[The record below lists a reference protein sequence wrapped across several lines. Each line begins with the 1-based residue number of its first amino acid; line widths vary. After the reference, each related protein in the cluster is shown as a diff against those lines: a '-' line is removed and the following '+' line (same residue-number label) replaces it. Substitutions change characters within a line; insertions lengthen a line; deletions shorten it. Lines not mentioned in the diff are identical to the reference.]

1 MFNIKTLIEKV
12 INRSNTAPETKD
24 VTEELIDS
32 SVRVILN
39 KEKCECLSA
48 DKAEELK
55 NVFKNEDEHKYAFA
69 AFCFGRYVSDNL
81 FESLHYLV
89 KAGYRALIY
98 TNSSDCTKLVQSKI
112 DQFKKYGNAVI
123 VEVSDNQS
131 HADLMLKAAECLRS
145 EYVAFYTFTDK
156 INARSFINRI
166 DAVIS
171 KNDGR
176 DVYVSSEYFNVA
188 GESFHAG
195 SIFQDWSLSG
205 ISGVVFRKSFLTD
218 SLKDADTNKN
228 LWLLNRILSDVA
240 KEKVCVH
247 EEQYLFNKIPSCEI
261 TLKDIA
267 VVAKETI
274 QELESVNYGSD
285 GADIIL
291 GRFNLIVRDLFR
303 CNIDVLKKALIF
315 TSVCYV
321 FYLCEIH
328 KLEVEKWKQIFCR
341 SLDFCHKLTYKDV
354 YGMICRI
361 LPVLVEENQTDL
373 FIVENPAMPDIGRS
387 RFFELISEKYSV
399 DYQLKRSYVD
409 YYRLN
414 NLILKMHSRA
424 ARLTL
429 SSVSLCRDMYYY
441 PNRHITLWH
450 GLGWLKKT
458 VFTPQNYSVGTII
471 CSSRACEDGYKEH
484 FHADKAIGLGCVQ
497 TDRLYDEDFIN
508 SSREKVR
515 QKYGIPNDGKV
526 IFFAPTFRMG
536 GKRHYYNFGIDID
549 ELAEKLKEHNL
560 YVITKRHHIF
570 QEDFRDFGIDE
581 SGVHDSQNGH
591 FIVDSS
597 FDFTELMSSCDC
609 FVTDYSS
616 SMYFAFILK
625 LPIFL
630 YATDIDEY
638 KKGPNGFEIDYPNDI
653 PLPLV
658 DKPDADEFINGYYR
672 SLSVPQ
678 TQAYLEYRKYNV
690 QECDGKVAE
699 RVMDYIS
706 SMI

>member
-1 MFNIKTLIEKV
+1 MFNIQPLIENV
-12 INRSNTAPETKD
+12 IQRTNTLLGTKY
-24 VTEELIDS
+24 VTEELVNSI
-32 SVRVILN
+32 VMKILN
-39 KEKCECLSA
+39 KEKYECLSA
-48 DKAEELK
+48 DIADGLK
-55 NVFKNEDEHKYAFA
+55 NVFQKEEKQKYAFV

-81 FESLHYLV
+81 FDSLNDLV
-89 KAGYRALIY
+89 KVGYRTLIY
-98 TNSSDCTKLVQSKI
+98 TNPSDCTKKVRSKI
-112 DQFKKYGNAVI
+112 KWLKRKRNAVI
-123 VEVSDNQS
+123 VDVSDNHS
-131 HADLMLKAAECLRS
+131 YVDLILRATECLRS
-145 EYVAFYTFTDK
+145 EKLVFYTFMDK
-156 INARSFINRI
+156 INVRSFINRL

-171 KNDGR
+171 ENDGK
-176 DVYVSSEYFNVA
+176 DVYVSSEYWNA
-188 GESFHAG
+188 GRESSGNG
-195 SIFQDWSLSG
+195 SIYQNWSLSG
-205 ISGVVFRKSFLTD
+205 ISGVVFRSEFLTE
-218 SLKDADTNKN
+218 SLRNADTNKN
-228 LWLLNRILSDVA
+228 QWLLNRIVKDVA
-240 KEKVCVH
+240 KESVCIY
-247 EEQYLFNKIPSCEI
+247 EEQYLFNKIASSEI
-261 TLKDIA
+261 TLTDIA
-267 VVAKETI
+267 GAAKETI
-274 QELESVNYGSD
+274 LELESVNFGSD
-285 GADIIL
+285 GADVIL
-291 GRFNLIVRDLFR
+291 GRFNQVVRDLFR

-321 FYLCEIH
+321 LYLCEIH
-328 KLEVEKWKQIFCR
+328 KLDVEKWKQVFCR
-341 SLDFCHKLTYKDV
+341 SVDFCHTFTYKEV

-361 LPVLVEENQTDL
+361 LPVLVEENQTDI
-373 FIVENPAMPDIGRS
+373 FIVENPEMTDIGKS

-429 SSVSLCRDMYYY
+429 SSVSLRRDMYYY
-441 PNRHITLWH
+441 PERHITLWH

-471 CSSRACEDGYKEH
+471 CSSKACEEGYKAH
-484 FHADKAIGLGCVQ
+484 FHTDSAIGLGCVQ

-549 ELAEKLKEHNL
+549 ELAEKLKERNL

-570 QEDFRDFGIDE
+570 QEDFRDMGTDE
-581 SGVHDSQNGH
+581 SGVHDSQNGY
-591 FIVDSS
+591 FIVDTS
-597 FDFTELMSSCDC
+597 FDFVELISACDC

-630 YATDIDEY
+630 YAIDIEEY

-658 DKPDADEFINGYYR
+658 DKPDADEFINGYYS

-699 RVMDYIS
+699 RVMDFISAYI
-706 SMI
+706 